1 MKIKSLLTIT
11 FCLYYFAS
19 YAQYEAAKQM
29 FSVPNLKESLVKHKT
44 VAILPFK
51 VTIGYKRL
59 PKGFDAEGNR
69 LEELKNG
76 INMQQGMFTYLLRKS
91 EEYTV
96 SFQDVERTNALLKK
110 AGVFDKLDETLQD
123 SLSKI
128 LGVDAVIKC
137 SYAYEKTGSEAGAI
151 AKTLVFGVGGST
163 ASGDLTMQ
171 IYNGA
176 DGNLMWRFYKQMNE
190 GVFSSGNEMMERM
203 MRKVARNFPYFK
215 EQ

>member
-1 MKIKSLLTIT
+1 MKIKLFLTIN

-19 YAQYEAAKQM
+19 FAQYEASKQM
-29 FSVPNLKESLVKHKT
+29 FSVTNLKESLIKHKT

-59 PKGFDAEGNR
+59 PKGFNAEGNR

-110 AGVFDKLDETLQD
+110 AGLFDKLDETLQD

-176 DGNLMWRFYKQMNE
+176 DGSLMWRFYKQMNE

-203 MRKVARNFPYFK
+203 MRKVARNFPYLK
-215 EQ
+215 E

>member
-11 FCLYYFAS
+11 LCFYYVAT

-29 FSVPNLKESLVKHKT
+29 FNAPNLKESLVKHKT

-59 PKGFDAEGNR
+59 PKGFNAEGNR
-69 LEELKNG
+69 LEELKDG

-91 EEYTV
+91 DEYTV
-96 SFQDVERTNALLKK
+96 GFQDVERTNALLKK

-171 IYNGA
+171 IYNGS
-176 DGNLMWRFYKQMNE
+176 DGSLLWRFYKQMNE
-190 GVFSSGNEMMERM
+190 GAFSSGNEMMERM
-203 MRKVARNFPYFK
+203 MRKVARNFPYLK
-215 EQ
+215 E